1 MTKMISA
8 AAAIVGAGLAFASL
22 PVFAQNQ
29 PPRPSMTQNLGTEP
43 GPQGPAATSQL
54 PAPPTQAATQATT
67 ATNAV
72 LNNPA
77 AAAEPLVLWQ
87 AAANGQIP
95 PNAIPGGQEQG
106 KPLAICAAPYKDGRH
121 PGKVVGKTCNFGYGG
136 AEIKSEKFDILLGN
150 SALLAQNPLFVRWVP
165 AQNGQVPPGAFLGAQ
180 EPGRVLPICR
190 ANYQGGVQPGKL
202 VVRNCNVAFNG
213 KEVLIAQYEVL
224 VVSRLGTEIPTATL
238 SAVAANPQLA
248 APAPA
253 ASNAAPGAR
262 GIINGV
268 GGIGGVSPINVQ
280 GMDLESAMMMVQ
292 SNRASLLEAQL
303 KDQIDS
309 VAQRNT
315 EIAKMNQK
323 MSELRSERAKIPNEN
338 PPRPQAAQLD
348 GQIQQIKSQ
357 IDAMSNSQQM
367 DMLRLQSMTNKR
379 NEAFET
385 MTNFIKKMQDSRS
398 SIVGNMR

>member
-8 AAAIVGAGLAFASL
+8 AAIVGACVTFASL
-22 PVFAQNQ
+22 PVFAQTGMQ
-29 PPRPSMTQNLGTEP
+29 RPSGS
-43 GPQGPAATSQL
+43 SQL
-54 PAPPTQAATQATT
+54 PAPPTQAAIQATN

-87 AAANGQIP
+87 AAVNAQIP
-95 PNAIPGGQEQG
+95 QNAIPGGQEQG

-121 PGKVVGKTCNFGYGG
+121 PGKVVGKTCNFGYAG
-136 AEIKSEKFDILLGN
+136 AEVKSEKFDILLGN

-190 ANYQGGVQPGKL
+190 ATYQGSVQPGKL

-213 KEVLIAQYEVL
+213 LEILIPQYEVL

-238 SAVAANPQLA
+238 SAVTANPQLA
-248 APAPA
+248 A
-253 ASNAAPGAR
+253 APGAR
-262 GIINGV
+262 GVTSI
-268 GGIGGVSPINVQ
+268 GGIDVSTLKS
-280 GMDLESAMMMVQ
+280 MDLESAMMMVQ
-292 SNRASLLEAQL
+292 SHRANLLEDQL
-303 KDQIDS
+303 KAQIDGVVARNNEIAKLNQQISALKTERGKIGNDNPQAGQMDRQIEQIKGQIDS
-309 VAQRNT
+309 LG
-315 EIAKMNQK
+315 
-323 MSELRSERAKIPNEN
+323 S
-338 PPRPQAAQLD
+338 
-348 GQIQQIKSQ
+348 
-357 IDAMSNSQQM
+357 SQQM
-367 DMLRLQSMTNKR
+367 DMLRLQSLTNKR

-398 SIVGNMR
+398 SIIGNMR

>member
-8 AAAIVGAGLAFASL
+8 VAAIVGAGVAFASL
-22 PVFAQNQ
+22 PAAAQTKVDSV
-29 PPRPSMTQNLGTEP
+29 PS
-43 GPQGPAATSQL
+43 
-54 PAPPTQAATQATT
+54 APPTTQALQATA

-106 KPLAICAAPYKDGRH
+106 KPLAICAAPYRDGRH

-136 AEIKSEKFDILLGN
+136 AEIKSEKFDVLLGN
-150 SALLAQNPLFVRWVP
+150 SALLKQNPLFVRWVP

-190 ANYQGGVQPGKL
+190 AAYQGGVQPGKL

-213 KEVLIAQYEVL
+213 KEVLVPQYEVL

-238 SAVAANPQLA
+238 SAVAANPALANAA
-248 APAPA
+248 APA
-253 ASNAAPGAR
+253 AR
-262 GIINGV
+262 GSSV
-268 GGIGGVSPINVQ
+268 GGIGGVSPINIQ
-280 GMDLESAMMMVQ
+280 GMDLESAMMAVQ
-292 SNRASLLEAQL
+292 SQRANLLEAQL
-303 KDQIDS
+303 KSQIDG

-315 EIAKMNQK
+315 EIAKLN
-323 MSELRSERAKIPNEN
+323 
-338 PPRPQAAQLD
+338 
-348 GQIQQIKSQ
+348 QQISGLQAERSRLPVSKTEQQTQQANMFDRQIEQLKSQ
-357 IDAMSNSQQM
+357 IDSLSNSQQM
-367 DMLRLQSMTNKR
+367 DMLRLQSLTNKR

-398 SIVGNMR
+398 SIIGNMR